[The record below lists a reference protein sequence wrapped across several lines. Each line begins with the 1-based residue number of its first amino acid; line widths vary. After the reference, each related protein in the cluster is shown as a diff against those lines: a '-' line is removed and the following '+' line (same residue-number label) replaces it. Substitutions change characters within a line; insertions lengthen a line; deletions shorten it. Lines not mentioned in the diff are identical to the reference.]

1 MGFPI
6 HLIDRAMQVYP
17 FRETD
22 RVTDRTVL
30 TIGNFDGVHLGHQA
44 LIRKVVE
51 EAHSGNCASAI
62 LTFDPHPQQVL
73 KSRAVPVLTTLPL
86 RLRLFE
92 ALGLDAAYIIPFT
105 RELAAKSAEEFL
117 REYLLDHFRVQRM
130 IIGYDFAF
138 GRNRDGTA
146 QALEALSRR
155 HGFDLEIFPAVVLG
169 EDVVSSTRIR
179 EALSAA
185 DFALAERLLGRAYSV
200 LAEVERGDRRG
211 HELGFPTLN
220 QPARDP
226 LPIPFGVYASRAVVD
241 GRAYDGVS
249 NYGVRPSIGKRD
261 PLLETH
267 LFDFSGELYGQ
278 MIEVRPL
285 AKLRGERKFPSL
297 ENLKAQIA
305 EDCTQARAVLKG
317 VR

>member
-1 MGFPI
+1 
-6 HLIDRAMQVYP
+6 MQVYP

-51 EAHSGNCASAI
+51 EAHAGNCASAI

-117 REYLLDHFRVQRM
+117 QEYLLDPFRVQRM

-138 GRNRDGTA
+138 GRNRDGSA
-146 QALEALSRR
+146 QALEALSRQ

-169 EDVVSSTRIR
+169 EEVVSSTRIR

-185 DFALAERLLGRAYSV
+185 DFAHAERLLGRAYSV
-200 LAEVERGDRRG
+200 LAEVARGDRRG

-241 GRAYDGVS
+241 TRTYDGVS
-249 NYGVRPSIGKRD
+249 NYGVRPSIGNRD

-278 MIEVRPL
+278 LIEVRPL

-297 ENLKAQIA
+297 EALKAQIA
-305 EDCTQARAVLKG
+305 EDCTQARDVLKEI
-317 VR
+317 R

>member
-1 MGFPI
+1 
-6 HLIDRAMQVYP
+6 MQVYP

-51 EAHSGNCASAI
+51 EAHAGNCASAI

-92 ALGLDAAYIIPFT
+92 ALGLDAAYIVPFT

-200 LAEVERGDRRG
+200 LAEVARGDRRG

-220 QPARDP
+220 Q
-226 LPIPFGVYASRAVVD
+226 
-241 GRAYDGVS
+241 
-249 NYGVRPSIGKRD
+249 
-261 PLLETH
+261 
-267 LFDFSGELYGQ
+267 
-278 MIEVRPL
+278 
-285 AKLRGERKFPSL
+285 
-297 ENLKAQIA
+297 
-305 EDCTQARAVLKG
+305 
-317 VR
+317 